1 MLLHFSTHTLLLQDG
16 KTLVY
21 IASENDQPSIV
32 DLLALK
38 GANVNE
44 SSNGVWI
51 PCHIACRKGNL
62 EVVGVLLEFG
72 CNLLLRG
79 MVSSKRIRHVSY
91 S

>member
-1 MLLHFSTHTLLLQDG
+1 MLLPFPPHTLLLQNG

-21 IASENDQPSIV
+21 IASENDQPTIV

-51 PCHIACRKGNL
+51 PCHIACHKGNL
-62 EVVGVLLEFG
+62 EVVGVLLESG
-72 CNLLLRG
+72 CNLLLRD